1 LLGLRWEDIDFQA
14 ERIHVRRSFDGPT
27 KTDQTRVI
35 PLHRELAPILQA
47 WREQC
52 PKTPE
57 GVVFPL
63 VAYGMARM
71 ATRCPTITTTELRA
85 QLARAGVPNDF
96 ACPVHAMRH
105 TFASLF
111 MDQVDS
117 QRALESILGHS
128 TAGNKVTAGYVHT
141 DIKTLARKLDL
152 MTLLPKPDAQI
163 IPLRATA

>member
-1 LLGLRWEDIDFQA
+1 
-14 ERIHVRRSFDGPT
+14 
-27 KTDQTRVI
+27 
-35 PLHRELAPILQA
+35 
-47 WREQC
+47 
-52 PKTPE
+52 
-57 GVVFPL
+57 
-63 VAYGMARM
+63 M
-71 ATRCPTITTTELRA
+71 ATRSPEITTKELRA
-85 QLARAGVPNDF
+85 QLARAGVRDGF
-96 ACPVHAMRH
+96 VCPVHAMRH